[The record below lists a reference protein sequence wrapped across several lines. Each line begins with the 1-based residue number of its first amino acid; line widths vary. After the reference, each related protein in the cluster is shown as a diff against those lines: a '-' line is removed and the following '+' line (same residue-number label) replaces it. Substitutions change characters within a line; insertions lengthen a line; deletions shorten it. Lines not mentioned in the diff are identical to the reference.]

1 MMLLSSCNGRNLVRT
16 NIITNECP
24 PPIYMRNYM
33 PFSEKKLIC
42 NANKQFCIDL
52 ANLSQDL
59 KLCRIGLG
67 KEE

>member
-1 MMLLSSCNGRNLVRT
+1 
-16 NIITNECP
+16 
-24 PPIYMRNYM
+24 M